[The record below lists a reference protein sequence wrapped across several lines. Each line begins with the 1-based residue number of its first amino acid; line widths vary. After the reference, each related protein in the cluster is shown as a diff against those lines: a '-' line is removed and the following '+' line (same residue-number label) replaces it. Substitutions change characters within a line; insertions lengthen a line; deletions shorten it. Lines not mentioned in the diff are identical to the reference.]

1 MEKVIKEETA
11 KIKKAFEEWAERN
24 GFKVIRCQYD
34 MKLGTC
40 RLFRR
45 RGKFYIEV
53 GSELTK
59 AQDAIIKRAGI
70 ERNFA
75 YSYPMLEAGPADALE
90 FLTIT
95 ENMETL

>member
-59 AQDAIIKRAGI
+59 AQDAIIKRAV
-70 ERNFA
+70 
-75 YSYPMLEAGPADALE
+75 AGFNRFRVSAMCVPSI
-90 FLTIT
+90 F
-95 ENMETL
+95 ETKWTLSPTLA